1 MKRTY
6 NEFIDNGLFVV
17 SHHLKKDIQDIT
29 IDDLKETTDYFANLA
44 IKILDNEGFRNIVY
58 TGYFSSQ
65 YEMSYRYM
73 NKYYKTF
80 NERKNN
86 VHGQYNNLL
95 NSISNDKYCICCG
108 EKQVNINL
116 EIGRNLMPDIV
127 AGKFYNSA
135 NNIQIVDICP
145 VCCYLSLLS
154 IFNVIPIITKKG
166 TIPSCILYLSD
177 SDNVMRKIT
186 EKNQNLILTQS
197 ILNSMEIPKRQSLVN
212 ICNDYRIPEF
222 LLKNVS
228 FITQLNFVNNKNG
241 SSVEKDII
249 NNKKLLFIN
258 KLSSSNNIEHFF
270 KFYLYHALIDDK
282 SMIKS
287 LINQEKKYLE
297 EGDIENMCD
306 KIEEYEI
313 PSRINIL
320 MNKTFDMLMSAN
332 DEVSLRKDIK
342 LCDSIAKFEQFL
354 LKNYE
359 KSNINEDLTEG
370 EIYEL
375 TNYKYW
381 NKYKYLLEWK
391 LIREIKKNKGGNY
404 HE

>member
-1 MKRTY
+1 M
-6 NEFIDNGLFVV
+6 
-17 SHHLKKDIQDIT
+17 
-29 IDDLKETTDYFANLA
+29 
-44 IKILDNEGFRNIVY
+44 
-58 TGYFSSQ
+58 
-65 YEMSYRYM
+65 
-73 NKYYKTF
+73 
-80 NERKNN
+80 
-86 VHGQYNNLL
+86 
-95 NSISNDKYCICCG
+95 
-108 EKQVNINL
+108 
-116 EIGRNLMPDIV
+116 
-127 AGKFYNSA
+127 
-135 NNIQIVDICP
+135 
-145 VCCYLSLLS
+145 
-154 IFNVIPIITKKG
+154 
-166 TIPSCILYLSD
+166 
-177 SDNVMRKIT
+177 
-186 EKNQNLILTQS
+186 
-197 ILNSMEIPKRQSLVN
+197 
-212 ICNDYRIPEF
+212 
-222 LLKNVS
+222 KNVS

-297 EGDIENMCD
+297 EGDIEDMCD

-332 DEVSLRKDIK
+332 DETSLRKDIK

>member
-332 DEVSLRKDIK
+332 DETSLRKDIK

>member
-29 IDDLKETTDYFANLA
+29 INDLKETTDYFANLA

-65 YEMSYRYM
+65 YEISYRYM

-80 NERKNN
+80 EERKNN
-86 VHGQYNNLL
+86 VHGQYDNLL
-95 NSISNDKYCICCG
+95 NNISNDKYCICCG
-108 EKQVNINL
+108 DKKVNINM

-154 IFNVIPIITKKG
+154 MFNVIPIITKKG

-241 SSVEKDII
+241 SSVEKDVI

-320 MNKTFDMLMSAN
+320 MSKTFDMLMSAN
-332 DEVSLRKDIK
+332 DETSLRKDIK

-359 KSNINEDLTEG
+359 KSNINDDLTEG

-391 LIREIKKNKGGNY
+391 LIREIKKNKGGNN